1 MIGYTPEVVIATW
14 LGFQETSKTHYLE
27 GSSAT
32 YASQVFN
39 SQASGILPQVKQA
52 QFPVADAY
60 ATGGKVV
67 DSNDSLTG
75 GANSNWRDNLKDFGN
90 SVQDGASNFGDTLNE
105 VGGQIEDGAKKVKD
119 KIEGIFGGLL
129 GN

>member
-1 MIGYTPEVVIATW
+1 MGDWLYTRSCHCYW

-75 GANSNWRDNLKDFGN
+75 GANLI
-90 SVQDGASNFGDTLNE
+90 
-105 VGGQIEDGAKKVKD
+105 GGIT
-119 KIEGIFGGLL
+119 
-129 GN
+129 

>member
-1 MIGYTPEVVIATW
+1 MGDWLYTRSCHCYLVRLP
-14 LGFQETSKTHYLE
+14 ETSKTHYLE

-105 VGGQIEDGAKKVKD
+105 VGDKLKTARKVKD
-119 KIEGIFGGLL
+119 KIEEFSEAY
-129 GN
+129 